1 MGFLN
6 LQNAVLQVLFF
17 AAYST
22 GFGLESVK
30 NIFMIKTLSNFR
42 QIEHSHKT
50 GDVASPLKAE
60 RLSDE
65 PIRVVRIAHSSLTPA
80 LRGRERALA
89 RRFPNIDMEVIT
101 PPRWREAEIEVEA
114 EPDEYFP
121 VRTARTFLSKHIQ
134 LFTYD
139 PRPIIEVFKR
149 HKPHI
154 IDMNHEP
161 YSVPCAEVLT
171 LRRLFAPQAHVV
183 MQTAQNIL
191 KKYPFPF
198 SLMEKRAFRQ
208 ISAAYMCSET
218 VREVLQIKGLKKPM
232 KIVPFGVDLD
242 SFKPALNRIPNETF
256 TVGYI
261 GRLQS
266 AKGLQVLIDAL
277 ARIKNEN
284 WRLLIVGDGPD
295 RAESV
300 SRIAG
305 HELQDRC
312 EFVGAIPYNQT
323 PAYFQKIDV
332 LVIPTLTTKTVR
344 EQFGRVIVEAMA
356 CRAPVIGSSCGAI
369 PEVISDA
376 GIVVPE
382 NDPAALARQL
392 QELINDKDLQNKLA
406 KAGRERVEKHYTWE
420 RIAEQIYS
428 VYLQV
433 LKNSKQYQ
441 A

>member
-1 MGFLN
+1 M
-6 LQNAVLQVLFF
+6 A
-17 AAYST
+17 
-22 GFGLESVK
+22 E
-30 NIFMIKTLSNFR
+30 NIFMIRSISNFR
-42 QIEHSHKT
+42 QIDHSHKVE
-50 GDVASPLKAE
+50 DFASPLHTE
-60 RLSDE
+60 RLSAE

-89 RRFPNIDMEVIT
+89 RCFPNVEMEVIT
-101 PPRWREAEIEVEA
+101 PPRWREAEVEVEA

-121 VRTARTFLSKHIQ
+121 VRIAPTFLSKHIQ

-139 PRPIIEVFKR
+139 PRPIVEVFKR

-171 LRRLFAPQAHVV
+171 LRRLFAPQARVV

-198 SLMEKRAFRQ
+198 SAMEKRAFRQ

-218 VREVLQIKGLKKPM
+218 VREVLEIKGLKKPM
-232 KIVPFGVDLD
+232 KIAPFGVDLD
-242 SFKPALNRIPNETF
+242 LFKPALDRIPNETF

-261 GRLQS
+261 GRLLP
-266 AKGLQVLIDAL
+266 AKGLHVLIDSL
-277 ARIKNEN
+277 AQIKNEK
-284 WRLLIVGDGPD
+284 WRLLIVGDGPE
-295 RAESV
+295 RAEIGN
-300 SRIAG
+300 RIAV

-312 EFVGAIPYNQT
+312 KFVGAVPYDET
-323 PAYFQKIDV
+323 PAYFQKIDA
-332 LVIPTLTTKTVR
+332 LIIPTITTKTIR

-356 CRAPVIGSSCGAI
+356 CCVPVIGSSCGAI

-382 NDPAALARQL
+382 NDPATLAQKL
-392 QELINDKDLQNKLA
+392 QKLINDKDLQNELA
-406 KAGRERVEKHYTWE
+406 KAGRARVEKHYTWE
-420 RIAEQIYS
+420 KVAEQIYS
-428 VYLQV
+428 VYLEV
-433 LKNSKQYQ
+433 LKNSKEYKADLSYSTQH
-441 A
+441 